1 MARLAP
7 YYEQHK
13 LENVQGPGDL
23 RPTAAQIIKD
33 QGLIDSPEWAGRV
46 VLITGVSPGRLGLE
60 TAKAIHLTGADVY
73 ITTRNLAKCK
83 EIAEEIRADGK
94 PGKVDVVQLELDSL
108 DSVRA
113 AAAEFLQK
121 SGNKLNILI
130 NNAGMFSI
138 ITTTEI
144 HGLSLVR
151 YNGLPEGPNQRWLRV
166 AVRHQPSRYVFRHLA
181 KTVIITDSFQGHFM
195 LFQLLKDALLASAST
210 SFNSRVIS
218 VSSGAHRRGKINFD
232 DLNSEKTEYTPLGA
246 YDQSKLANILFANE
260 LDRRYQSQ
268 NLRALSLHPGGILTP
283 LARYL
288 PTIEDIK
295 ADKQLYSTIKDPSQG
310 AATTVWGAVAKE
322 WEGKGGVYLDEVA
335 EGWLSPSD
343 ALYYHG
349 GYAPQAFDPP
359 TEQKLWELSLKLT
372 GLSE

>member
-13 LENVQGPGDL
+13 LENVQGPGDS

-33 QGLIDSPEWAGRV
+33 QDLIDSPEWAGRV
-46 VLITGVSPGRLGLE
+46 VLITGVSPGGLGLE

-73 ITTRNLAKCK
+73 ITTRNLAKGK
-83 EIAEEIRADGK
+83 EVAEEIRADGK
-94 PGKVDVVQLELDSL
+94 PGKVDVIQLELDSL

-113 AAAEFLQK
+113 AAADFLQK

-130 NNAGMFSI
+130 NNAGVFSRI
-138 ITTTEI
+138 ATTEMNLLKLARN
-144 HGLSLVR
+144 H
-151 YNGLPEGPNQRWLRV
+151 GLPEGPNQRWLRV
-166 AVRHQPSRYVFRHLA
+166 AVRHQPSRYVFRHLV
-181 KTVIITDSFQGHFM
+181 KTITIVDTFPGHFL
-195 LFQLLKDALLASAST
+195 LFQLLKDALLSSAST

-218 VSSGAHRRGKINFD
+218 VSSGAHRRGRINFD
-232 DLNSEKTEYTPLGA
+232 DLNFEKTEYTPLGA

-295 ADKQLYSTIKDPSQG
+295 ADKQLYSTIKGPSQG

-359 TEQKLWELSLKLT
+359 TEQKLWEVSLKLT

>member
-7 YYEQHK
+7 YHEQHK
-13 LENVQGPGDL
+13 LENVQGPGDS

-33 QGLIDSPEWAGRV
+33 QGLIDSPKWAGKV
-46 VLITGVSPGRLGLE
+46 VLITGVSPGGLGLE

-73 ITTRNLAKCK
+73 ITTRDLGKGK
-83 EIAEEIRADGK
+83 EVAEEIRADGK

-121 SGNKLNILI
+121 SGNQLNILI
-130 NNAGMFSI
+130 NNAGVLSRI
-138 ITTTEI
+138 ATTEI
-144 HGLSLVR
+144 HMLSLVR
-151 YNGLPEGPNQRWLRV
+151 YHGLPKGPNQRWLRI
-166 AVRHQPSRYVFRHLA
+166 AVRHQPSRYESRHLV
-181 KTVIITDSFQGHFM
+181 KTITNTDTFLGHFL

-218 VSSGAHRRGKINFD
+218 VSSGAHRRGRINFD
-232 DLNSEKTEYTPLGA
+232 DLNFEKTEYTPLGA

-283 LARYL
+283 LARFL
-288 PTIEDIK
+288 PTIDDIK
-295 ADKQLYSTIKDPSQG
+295 ADKQLYSTIKDPGQG

-335 EGWLSPSD
+335 EGWLTPPD
-343 ALYYHG
+343 ALYYRG

-359 TEQKLWELSLKLT
+359 TEQKLWDVSLKLT
-372 GLSE
+372 GLSQ

>member
-13 LENVQGPGDL
+13 LENVQGPGDS

-33 QGLIDSPEWAGRV
+33 QGLIDSPKWVGRV
-46 VLITGVSPGRLGLE
+46 VLITGVSPGGLGLE

-73 ITTRNLAKCK
+73 ITTRNLAKGK
-83 EIAEEIRADGK
+83 EVAEEIRADGK
-94 PGKVDVVQLELDSL
+94 PGRVDVVQLELDSL

-113 AAAEFLQK
+113 AAADFLQK

-130 NNAGMFSI
+130 NNAGVFPRFA
-138 ITTTEI
+138 TTKT
-144 HGLSLVR
+144 HVLSLVR
-151 YNGLPEGPNQRWLRV
+151 YHGLPEGPNQRWLRV
-166 AVRHQPSRYVFRHLA
+166 AVRHQPSRYVFRHLV
-181 KTVIITDSFQGHFM
+181 KIITITDPFLGHFL
-195 LFQLLKDALLASAST
+195 LFQLLKDALLSSAST

-218 VSSGAHRRGKINFD
+218 VSSGAHRRGRINFD
-232 DLNSEKTEYTPLGA
+232 DLNFEKTEYTPLGA

-335 EGWLSPSD
+335 EGWLPPSD

-359 TEQKLWELSLKLT
+359 TEQKLWEVSLKLT

>member
-13 LENVQGPGDL
+13 LENVQGPGDS

-33 QGLIDSPEWAGRV
+33 QGLIDSPEWVGRV
-46 VLITGVSPGRLGLE
+46 VLITGVSPGGLGLE

-73 ITTRNLAKCK
+73 ITTRNLAKGK

-94 PGKVDVVQLELDSL
+94 PGRVDVVQLELDSL

-130 NNAGMFSI
+130 NNAGVFPRFA
-138 ITTTEI
+138 TTET
-144 HGLSLVR
+144 HVLSLVR
-151 YNGLPEGPNQRWLRV
+151 YHGLPEGPNQRWLRV
-166 AVRHQPSRYVFRHLA
+166 AVRHQPSRYVFRHLVA
-181 KTVIITDSFQGHFM
+181 IITITDPFIGHF
-195 LFQLLKDALLASAST
+195 LFFQLLKDALLSSAST

-218 VSSGAHRRGKINFD
+218 VSSGAHRRGRINFD
-232 DLNSEKTEYTPLGA
+232 DLNFEKTEYTPLGA

-335 EGWLSPSD
+335 EGWLSLSD

-359 TEQKLWELSLKLT
+359 TEQKLWEVSLKLT
-372 GLSE
+372 GMSE